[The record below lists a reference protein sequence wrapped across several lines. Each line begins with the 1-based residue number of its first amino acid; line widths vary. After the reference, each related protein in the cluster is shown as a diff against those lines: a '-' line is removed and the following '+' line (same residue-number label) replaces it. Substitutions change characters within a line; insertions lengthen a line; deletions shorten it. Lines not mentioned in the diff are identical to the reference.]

1 MMLAYYGDRISPHMT
16 ESPEGYLICHDVPI
30 ARTGPQEYLARELA
44 LDGDPERVVSVD
56 RRPEDVFEAATLAS
70 FEGKPVTDE
79 HPPENVGPENFAAY
93 TKGHVQNVRRVGK
106 HIVGDLYINDAVL
119 ASEVKNGAKRE
130 VSCGYLCEYVPDG
143 AGYRQTKIRGNHV
156 AVVPRGRAGREVA
169 IQDAAAQAEKG
180 NIMKDFRKRLL
191 SLFGQAAKDA
201 TPEELEEMARTTAD
215 ALDAEPAPAVGKPHP
230 SPAGDE
236 SPAAR
241 LEAEPAGDAPETEPA
256 EDAMVEEAPKGD
268 DLGSK
273 LDRIL
278 EMLEAK
284 ARGGR
289 GEHPLHDESDLD
301 EMIEKLAG
309 KKDPEAAVT
318 IPAEKMEDGRASDS
332 AVELLKKVRP
342 AVAAISDPKE
352 RARVVDSLI
361 SSFRDPS
368 VMGKIAAAAQ
378 DSAQA
383 NAQKTK
389 TNYEQMC
396 KDAEEAYAARNPHK
410 KEA

>member
-1 MMLAYYGDRISPHMT
+1 MLAYYGDRISPHMT

-256 EDAMVEEAPKGD
+256 EDAMVEEAPK
-268 DLGSK
+268 
-273 LDRIL
+273 
-278 EMLEAK
+278 
-284 ARGGR
+284 
-289 GEHPLHDESDLD
+289 
-301 EMIEKLAG
+301 
-309 KKDPEAAVT
+309 
-318 IPAEKMEDGRASDS
+318 
-332 AVELLKKVRP
+332 
-342 AVAAISDPKE
+342 PK
-352 RARVVDSLI
+352 
-361 SSFRDPS
+361 
-368 VMGKIAAAAQ
+368 
-378 DSAQA
+378 
-383 NAQKTK
+383 
-389 TNYEQMC
+389 
-396 KDAEEAYAARNPHK
+396 
-410 KEA
+410 